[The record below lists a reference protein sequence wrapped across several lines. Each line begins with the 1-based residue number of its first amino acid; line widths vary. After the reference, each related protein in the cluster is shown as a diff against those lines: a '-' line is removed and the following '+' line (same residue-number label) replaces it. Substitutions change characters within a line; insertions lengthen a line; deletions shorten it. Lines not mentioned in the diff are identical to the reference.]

1 MLKGYKD
8 LVGSLILCTF
18 AVEISNGTED
28 NIKTITIMNKKQII
42 ERAFR
47 AKAKLDQ
54 QENKVRNGIYARM
67 HKLLVSYGNT
77 IVFDNPIWVANWD
90 DPEYPLT
97 ITEVRGTTDGN
108 VEVHYKNNNMEL
120 DDWDD
125 FGQYATSDMSYV
137 LDRAIDYVQIQW
149 NVKL

>member
-1 MLKGYKD
+1 
-8 LVGSLILCTF
+8 
-18 AVEISNGTED
+18 
-28 NIKTITIMNKKQII
+28 MNKKQII

-54 QENKVRNGIYARM
+54 QENKVRDGIYARM
-67 HKLLVSYGNT
+67 HKLLAYYGKT
-77 IVFDNPIWVANWD
+77 IVFNMPIWVANWD

-137 LDRAIDYVQIQW
+137 LDRAIDYVQLEW